1 MALPREFTLA
11 LVAYVQARLL
21 ALSDY
26 RILMNTELLSGEVLF
41 HFADFQSAVGAAASK
56 SH

>member
-11 LVAYVQARLL
+11 LVAYAQARLL

-26 RILMNTELLSGEVLF
+26 RILMITELPLKEALF
-41 HFADFQSAVGAAASK
+41 HFAFNSK
-56 SH
+56 NDISP